1 MPSKSEQQQALA
13 ILGHERLLAFSML
26 LDSRFEAPAHL
37 KLLAKKLEAIEKG
50 DIKRLMVFMPP
61 RHGKSMLCSQM
72 FPAWYIGRHPERQ
85 IITAT
90 YGHSLAS
97 KFGRD
102 VRNLVNEP
110 LYQKI
115 FPGTQLAEDSQA
127 KDRFNTNH
135 NGVYLATGIG
145 GAATGY
151 GAHLLLI
158 DDPVK
163 DRQDAL
169 SETISENTWNWY
181 TSVAHT
187 RLMPGGAIIVILT
200 RWSDNDLAGR
210 ILAHEP
216 EKWDVVSLS
225 AIEDGK
231 ALWPEKYTIDDLLA
245 IKSSIGPIEFSCLY
259 QQQPI
264 NQENAEFK
272 KYWFKYFSDDECPG
286 NLKIYTTVDPAIS
299 KKSSADES
307 AIVTVGVSP
316 ANDKY
321 ILEVTHARMN
331 PSELINAIFQHIDKY
346 DPSILGIETV
356 AYQEAL
362 SHFMKLEMR
371 KRNKFVKIQEIRSR
385 QDKEQKIRGLIPHY
399 SNGTIHHRAG
409 LYCAELEEQLL
420 RFPVGSHDDQIDALA
435 MQLELWSAP
444 LHNLNILNKPVI
456 KSRAQLMKEEQLF
469 SR

>member
-1 MPSKSEQQQALA
+1 MSTT
-13 ILGHERLLAFSML
+13 
-26 LDSRFEAPAHL
+26 FEAPLHL
-37 KLLAKKLEAIEKG
+37 QILAKKLEAIERG
-50 DIKRLMVFMPP
+50 ELKRLMVFMPP
-61 RHGKSMLCSQM
+61 RHGKSLLCSQM
-72 FPAWYIGRHPERQ
+72 FPAWYIGKHPDRQ
-85 IITAT
+85 LITAT

-102 VRNLVNEP
+102 VRNLVNEQR
-110 LYQKI
+110 YRDI
-115 FPGTQLAEDSQA
+115 FSEVTLAEDSKA

-181 TSVAHT
+181 NSVAHT
-187 RLMPGGAIIVILT
+187 RLMPGGAIILIMT

-210 ILAHEP
+210 ILAHEGDD
-216 EKWDVVSLS
+216 WDVVSLP
-225 AIEDGK
+225 AIENDK
-231 ALWPEKYTIDDLLA
+231 ALCPQWYGLEDLLA
-245 IKSSIGPIEFSCLY
+245 IKKSIGPIEFSCLY

-272 KYWFKYFSDDECPG
+272 KYWFKYYKDDECPG

-299 KKSSADES
+299 KKDSADES
-307 AIVTVGVSP
+307 SVCTVGVSP
-316 ANDKY
+316 TNDKY
-321 ILEVTHARMN
+321 ILEITHGRMN
-331 PSELINAIFQHIDKY
+331 PSELISTIFQHIDQY
-346 DPSILGIETV
+346 EPSVLGIETI

-385 QDKEQKIRGLIPHY
+385 TDKEQKIRGLIPHY
-399 SNGTIHHRAG
+399 SNGTIWHRAG
-409 LYCAELEEQLL
+409 IYCGVLEEQLL
-420 RFPVGSHDDQIDALA
+420 RFPVGAHDDLIDSLA
-435 MQLELWSAP
+435 MQLELWAAP
-444 LHNLNILNKPVI
+444 LHNLNVLNKPVI
-456 KSRAQLMKEEQLF
+456 KTREQLMKEEHLF
-469 SR
+469 ARN

>member
-1 MPSKSEQQQALA
+1 MENQRSDAIRSLA
-13 ILGHERLLAFSML
+13 RRYL
-26 LDSRFEAPAHL
+26 LDFSIAMSRSFEVPNHL
-37 KLLAKKLEAIEKG
+37 KLLAAKLEAIEKG
-50 DIKRLMVFMPP
+50 KINRLMVFMPP
-61 RHGKSMLCSQM
+61 RHGKSVLCSQM

-102 VRNLVNEP
+102 VRNLIQEP
-110 LYQKI
+110 IYQGI
-115 FPGTQLAEDSQA
+115 FPNTLLAEDSKA

-135 NGVYLATGIG
+135 NGVYLATGTG

-151 GAHLLLI
+151 GADLLLI

-181 TSVAHT
+181 NAVAHT
-187 RLMPGGAIIVILT
+187 RLMPGGAIILIMT

-210 ILAHEP
+210 ILAHEADQWEIISFP
-216 EKWDVVSLS
+216 
-225 AIEDGK
+225 AIQENK
-231 ALWPEKYTIDDLLA
+231 ALCPEWYSLEDLLA
-245 IKSSIGPIEFSCLY
+245 IKKSIGPIEFSCLY

-272 KYWFKYFSDDECPG
+272 KYWFKYFQDDECPG

-321 ILEVTHARMN
+321 ILEVTHGRMN

-346 DPSILGIETV
+346 DTSILGIETV

-371 KRNKFVKIQEIRSR
+371 RRNKFVKIQEIHTRS
-385 QDKEQKIRGLIPHY
+385 DKEQKIRGLIPHY
-399 SNGTIHHRAG
+399 SNGTIWHRAG
-409 LYCAELEEQLL
+409 LYCAGLEEQLL
-420 RFPVGSHDDQIDALA
+420 RFPVGSHDDQIDSLA
-435 MQLELWSAP
+435 MQLQLWNSP
-444 LHNLNILNKPVI
+444 IHNLNILKKPVI
-456 KSRAQLMKEEQLF
+456 KTREQLMREEQFL
-469 SR
+469 R